1 MSSIKLYE
9 DVDEDV
15 DNAQTIKFFN
25 LDQRLLNAL
34 KEDNIEK
41 YLIIVKEKQME
52 EYKLKEQKKED
63 ELRLIQEAE
72 QKKKD
77 EFIQAIVKKEEE
89 LFEENKIEI
98 HKRIQEKIQQRMM
111 SEIKYMMIYK
121 LNDSILKLENKIRD
135 ALTITENNIQK
146 NRNKIEDL
154 YNEDYVNNKYKFLKN

>member
-1 MSSIKLYE
+1 MSSFKLYE

-15 DNAQTIKFFN
+15 DNDQTIKFFN

-34 KEDNIEK
+34 KEDDIEK

-52 EYKLKEQKKED
+52 EYKLKEKKKD
-63 ELRLIQEAE
+63 DKLRLIHEAE

-98 HKRIQEKIQQRMM
+98 HKRIQEKIQQRML
-111 SEIKYMMIYK
+111 SEIKYMMIYT

-146 NRNKIEDL
+146 NRNKIDEFLDEE
-154 YNEDYVNNKYKFLKN
+154 YINYKYKSLTN